1 MVEKFLTVLLLV
13 AEATAAKQLAEEMI
27 DTYFK
32 TEE

>member
-32 TEE
+32 VQD